1 MLAAIN
7 QFAIEGIPVSQVR
20 IKSGHIND
28 TYLIE
33 TDLGVRYILQKLN
46 SYVFPNVQALV
57 HNLTMISSFLSKN
70 SDHDL
75 VMIQFIPDRSGRIF
89 YVNEKGEYWRIYRYI
104 ENSICLQHA
113 DVAEDFYECARAFGR
128 FQYELASF
136 PAGDLEETIRNFHDT
151 PARYEKLR
159 IALGKDEMNRSKLIR
174 EELHFVF
181 SRETEACKLQ
191 KMKAAGEVPVRVT
204 HNDTKM
210 NNVLLDADT
219 RKAICV
225 IDLDT
230 VMPGLSAYDF
240 GDAIRFG
247 ASTSSEDERDLSRIT
262 LDADFFRAFVKG
274 YLESCPC
281 FTQNELSAFP
291 QGAIAMTIEC
301 GVRFLTDYLEGDKY
315 FSTDYTEHN
324 LVRARAQFKLAYD
337 MECKM
342 QLMKRIVEEEQE
354 KLQYICQ

>member
-1 MLAAIN
+1 MLEAIN
-7 QFAIEGIPVSQVR
+7 QFEIEGVPVSQIR

-33 TDLGVRYILQKLN
+33 TNIGTRYILQKLN
-46 SYVFPNVQALV
+46 SYVFPNIQALV
-57 HNLTMISSFLSKN
+57 HNMTMIFSFLSRN
-70 SDHDL
+70 SDHNL
-75 VMIQFIPDRSGRIF
+75 AMIRYIPDRSGRIF
-89 YVNEKGEYWRIYRYI
+89 YRNENGEYWRIYRYI
-104 ENSICLQHA
+104 ENSICLQRA
-113 DVAEDFYECARAFGR
+113 DTAEDFYECARAFGR
-128 FQYELASF
+128 FQYVLSSF
-136 PAGDLEETIRNFHDT
+136 PVRDLQETIRHFHET
-151 PARYEKLR
+151 SFRYEQLR
-159 IALGKDEMNRSKLIR
+159 KALEKDEMNRSKFIR
-174 EELHFVF
+174 EELKYAF
-181 SRETEACKLQ
+181 SRESEACKLQ
-191 KMKAAGEVPVRVT
+191 ELKETGKVPVRVT

-219 RKAICV
+219 RKAVCV

-230 VMPGLSAYDF
+230 VMPGMSAYDF

-262 LDADFFRAFVKG
+262 LDPVFFRSFVRG

-281 FTQNELSAFP
+281 FTQNELLAFS
-291 QGAIAMTIEC
+291 QGALTMTIEC

-315 FSTDYTEHN
+315 FTTDYTEHN

-342 QLMKRIVEEEQE
+342 QQMKRIVEEEQE
-354 KLQYICQ
+354 KLQHICQ